1 MQRGAS
7 HTPELLY
14 GSEHVTVTWHG
25 CFGTLAADLGGIL
38 APIIRTSELCWWLA
52 MLDIAYLYLASGMLQ
67 PPYSRLPETTNPSR
81 TF

>member
-38 APIIRTSELCWWLA
+38 AHISELSW
-52 MLDIAYLYLASGMLQ
+52 LDIAYLYLASGMLQ